1 MGSQWPSLK
10 ARALLRLL
18 MNELGYQI
26 ERQSGSHRRLVAD
39 GRPSITFAFHDKS
52 TVSPRTVGVI
62 LVQQVGLT
70 PEEAREV
77 LKSA

>member
-1 MGSQWPSLK
+1 MG
-10 ARALLRLL
+10 
-18 MNELGYQI
+18 ELGYRV
-26 ERQSGSHRRLVAD
+26 ERQSGSHRRLVAN
-39 GRPSITFAFHDKS
+39 GRPPITFAFHDKS
-52 TVSPRTVGVI
+52 TVSPRAVGVI

>member
-1 MGSQWPSLK
+1 MG
-10 ARALLRLL
+10 
-18 MNELGYQI
+18 ELGYRV
-26 ERQSGSHRRLVAD
+26 ERQSGSHRRLVAN
-39 GRPSITFAFHDKS
+39 GRVSITFAFHDKS
-52 TVSPRTVGVI
+52 TVSPRAVGVI